1 MLCKGGNGKFRF
13 RAPLP
18 RQKMEARFE
27 SAPSKSVA
35 LADHPNTQHALGLL
49 ELGNDLV
56 GCLLVQIQHGIG
68 VCALGAVEHI
78 RDVDIAAG
86 HDGSKAGDGVGNVVV
101 ENAETAGLGALAHV
115 AVGEI
120 HGVQDIAVLKGQGFD
135 ILSTHNGYL
144 VQKSPFKDRVFKVKH
159 STDQTEDELSTIVEL
174 GGTVVDVFVWHKVY
188 GKMSAPLNIFSELQI
203 KQFIEGI
210 RAGKSTELMNIT
222 GGYHYHTVRAEKE
235 ETLDLIAEVL
245 SKKGYVA
252 PEI

>member
-1 MLCKGGNGKFRF
+1 MKAQERRKTIINILLSEDRPIPGGELSEKCGVS
-13 RAPLP
+13 
-18 RQKMEARFE
+18 RQ
-27 SAPSKSVA
+27 
-35 LADHPNTQHALGLL
+35 
-49 ELGNDLV
+49 
-56 GCLLVQIQHGIG
+56 II
-68 VCALGAVEHI
+68 
-78 RDVDIAAG
+78 
-86 HDGSKAGDGVGNVVV
+86 
-101 ENAETAGLGALAHV
+101 
-115 AVGEI
+115 
-120 HGVQDIAVLKGQGFD
+120 VQDIAVLKGQGFD

-222 GGYHYHTVRAEKE
+222 GGYHYHTIRAEKE

-245 SKKGYVA
+245 SKKGYIA